1 MTPYEAAIRRT
12 FEMTET
18 TASEWV
24 AVPVT
29 SMTEVDDGKGGVTL
43 PVFAF
48 PQGYTPATTPFS
60 HQQDCCHLCGHDIK
74 NAYHIQHDARKL
86 TMVVGSDC
94 VTHFGEGLTG
104 AAQAKSDIRQATRDL
119 VNELA
124 GLMLMLEEKGTYERD
139 LRFCTGV
146 RTQRTWAIH
155 TDEGRACRHAHGL
168 LAHVLFHQRGTV
180 RPLFGKEASDR
191 VLANWFRNA
200 QPGTIRDAR
209 RIAHKALGWKEID
222 PSVLSQ
228 VQAVNAPQLP
238 SEPVPCES

>member
-1 MTPYEAAIRRT
+1 MTPYEAAIKRT
-12 FEMTET
+12 FEMTGT
-18 TASEWV
+18 TASEWT

-43 PVFAF
+43 PVFDF
-48 PQGYTPATTPFS
+48 PQGYTPVVTPFS
-60 HQQDCCHLCGHDIK
+60 HQDNCCHLCGHDIK

-104 AAQAKSDIRQATRDL
+104 VAQAKADIRQAIRDL

-124 GLMLMLEEKGTYERD
+124 GLMLLLEEKGMYDREETY
-139 LRFCTGV
+139 LGKPF
-146 RTQRTWAIH
+146 RTQRVWAIH
-155 TDEGRACRHAHGL
+155 TNEGRACRQAHGL

-209 RIAHKALGWKEID
+209 QNAHKALGWSEID

-228 VQAVNAPQLP
+228 VQAVTAP
-238 SEPVPCES
+238 EII